1 MALPFDERITSGD
14 GSPLAQPTEAGGLAP
29 RNRFCILP
37 MEGWDGTPD
46 GRPSDLTRRR
56 WGSFG
61 RSGAALIWGG
71 EAFAVRHDGR
81 ANPNQLALGPHA
93 EADLVSLRTHLVE
106 EHARA
111 TGRTDGLVIGLQLTH
126 SGRYARPNPGGRWE
140 PITAYAHPVLDRRF
154 PAGTPVRTFSDAELD
169 ALVGDF
175 VRAAIVA
182 RAAGFDFVDVKHCH
196 GYLGHELLSAW
207 DRPGP
212 YGGATG
218 RTMFLRRIVEGIR
231 RDAPGLAIG
240 VRVSAFDAVPFRKDA
255 RGVGTPEADMASYR
269 NAFGLLADPA
279 AAPDLEP
286 ARAFLRELEGL
297 GIRWVSLSA
306 GSPYYNPHIQR
317 PALFPPSDGYLP
329 PEDPLVGVRPADR
342 GGRRAQARL
351 PEPAA
356 GRDRLLLPAGV
367 AAARRPGRGARGA
380 DRLRRPR
387 PDGPVLSGAADRRAR
402 RQAADPR
409 RHLPHLQ
416 RLHQRTAQRPGLGLL
431 PAGPVL
437 QGASGRGAAQGD
449 QGRHAGMSAERSRGQ
464 TLAAVTAFVSLFAI
478 VGLALYGLPFFYDF
492 MVKEFGWTRA
502 QVTSGN
508 AYSKLIVG
516 PLFGFFAGWFVDSS
530 ARAG

>member
-1 MALPFDERITSGD
+1 MSQPVSYPRVAALKTAPQFLARLAALGVALPFDEQLASGD
-14 GSPLAQPTEAGGLAP
+14 GAPLAQPTEAGGLAP

-93 EADLVSLRTHLVE
+93 EADLISLRTHLVE

-154 PAGTPVRTFSDAELD
+154 PAGTPVRTFTDAELD

-182 RAAGFDFVDVKHCH
+182 RAAGFDFVDIKHCH

-207 DRPGP
+207 DRPGS

-218 RTMFLRRIVEGIR
+218 RTRFLRRIVEGIR
-231 RDAPGLAIG
+231 RDVPGLAIG

-297 GIRWVSLSA
+297 GVRWVSLSA

-329 PEDPLVGVRPADR
+329 PEDPLVGCARQIAAVGALKRDFPNLRLVGTGYSYLQEWLPHVGQAAVREGLTDLVGLGRMVLSYPALPIDVLA
-342 GGRRAQARL
+342 GKPLARASICRTFSDCTSGPRNGLVSGCFPLDPFYKAHPDAARL
-351 PEPAA
+351 KAIKEGTPA
-356 GRDRLLLPAGV
+356 
-367 AAARRPGRGARGA
+367 
-380 DRLRRPR
+380 
-387 PDGPVLSGAADRRAR
+387 
-402 RQAADPR
+402 
-409 RHLPHLQ
+409 
-416 RLHQRTAQRPGLGLL
+416 
-431 PAGPVL
+431 
-437 QGASGRGAAQGD
+437 
-449 QGRHAGMSAERSRGQ
+449 
-464 TLAAVTAFVSLFAI
+464 
-478 VGLALYGLPFFYDF
+478 
-492 MVKEFGWTRA
+492 
-502 QVTSGN
+502 
-508 AYSKLIVG
+508 
-516 PLFGFFAGWFVDSS
+516 
-530 ARAG
+530 

>member
-1 MALPFDERITSGD
+1 MSQPVSYPRVAALKTAPSFLARLAELGVALPFDEQIAAGD
-14 GSPLAQPTEAGGLAP
+14 EAPLARPAEADGLAP
-29 RNRFCILP
+29 RNRFSILP

-61 RSGAALIWGG
+61 RSGASLIWGG

-93 EADLVSLRTHLVE
+93 EGDLVSLRTHLVE

-111 TGRTDGLVIGLQLTH
+111 TGRTDGLVVGLQLTH

-140 PITAYAHPVLDRRF
+140 PMTAYAHPVLDRRF
-154 PAGTPVRTFSDAELD
+154 PAGTPVRTFTDAELD
-169 ALVGDF
+169 ALIGDF

-218 RTMFLRRIVEGIR
+218 RTTFLRRIVEGVR

-286 ARAFLRELEGL
+286 ARALLRELEGL
-297 GIRWVSLSA
+297 GIRWISVSA

-329 PEDPLVGVRPADR
+329 PEDPLIGCARQIAAVGALKRDFPNLRLVGTSYSYLQVWLPHVGQAAVREGLTDFVGLGRMVLSYPALPTDVLA
-342 GGRRAQARL
+342 GRTLTRAAICRTFSDCTSAPRNGLVSGCFPLDPFYKAHPHAARL
-351 PEPAA
+351 KAIKEGTPA
-356 GRDRLLLPAGV
+356 
-367 AAARRPGRGARGA
+367 
-380 DRLRRPR
+380 
-387 PDGPVLSGAADRRAR
+387 
-402 RQAADPR
+402 
-409 RHLPHLQ
+409 
-416 RLHQRTAQRPGLGLL
+416 
-431 PAGPVL
+431 
-437 QGASGRGAAQGD
+437 
-449 QGRHAGMSAERSRGQ
+449 
-464 TLAAVTAFVSLFAI
+464 
-478 VGLALYGLPFFYDF
+478 
-492 MVKEFGWTRA
+492 
-502 QVTSGN
+502 
-508 AYSKLIVG
+508 
-516 PLFGFFAGWFVDSS
+516 
-530 ARAG
+530 